1 MRTLI
6 CSSRGSSALPVSL
19 PFQQQA
25 VCGNFLFQARF
36 DPKKNLILVV
46 LLLHVMTN
54 LAQLFL
60 TPGDDLLHVLK
71 CSSVVIPSVSQGVF
85 QHVFLMG
92 QIIPR
97 P

>member
-1 MRTLI
+1 MKSLI
-6 CSSRGSSALPVSL
+6 CSSRGSSALPVSI

-25 VCGNFLFQARF
+25 VRGNFLFQARF
-36 DPKKNLILVV
+36 DPKKNLILVI

-54 LAQLFL
+54 LGQLFL

-85 QHVFLMG
+85 QHVFLTG